1 MSPAIINGR
10 ALGVAAN
17 GVFNSGNTD
26 PIPGGRLWPEAA
38 ATWNAMRRAAI
49 ADGIEP
55 WEFMP
60 AGPNSSARSR
70 GAQDYFWTHQP
81 PPAARPYTSNHGWA
95 IAVDVKTR
103 RAAAWLLKNAHR
115 FGWSHDE
122 GARVGEWW
130 HWRYV
135 GLSAAALKRVTKKPD
150 PLGHL
155 TRQEKAWVKEYD
167 RLRAR
172 ADKHKGPNIRRRKA
186 LRAAMRAQMNEIRR
200 VAVRSRN
207 GWAVKSRLKRYRT
220 LKSRA
225 L

>member
-1 MSPAIINGR
+1 MSPTIVNGR
-10 ALGVAAN
+10 ALGVERN
-17 GVFNSGNTD
+17 GVFNSHNTD
-26 PIPGGRLWPEAA
+26 PITGGKLWVDAA

-49 ADGIEP
+49 ADGIP
-55 WEFMP
+55 ASDFVP
-60 AGPNSSARSR
+60 AGPNSSARLLT
-70 GAQDYFWTHQP
+70 AQQHFYAHQP
-81 PPAARPYTSNHGWA
+81 PPAAYPGTSNHGWG
-95 IAVDVKTR
+95 IAVDVKTQ
-103 RAAAWLLKNAHR
+103 RAVAWMLTHASK

-135 GLSAAALKRVTKKPD
+135 GLSAAAFKRVTRKPD

-167 RLRAR
+167 ALRRR
-172 ADKHKGPNIRRRKA
+172 ADRYKSPNIRRRKA

-207 GWAVKSRLKRYRT
+207 GWNVKNRLKRYRT